1 MKFVEEKPNAEE
13 TIKPKT
19 KLPNAE
25 DVVQPKRMKKRIT
38 RCWGHRETE
47 PTKTGNDF
55 AKLTKKAITLG
66 ATALNYSNRKNT
78 KDFVTLED
86 GKRVHFGSVKKE
98 DYHDKERRKKYL
110 ARAKKI
116 TNNSANYWSIRLLW
130 YGE

>member
-13 TIKPKT
+13 TIRPKT

-25 DVVQPKRMKKRIT
+25 DEVQPKRMKKELPEAEDIV
-38 RCWGHRETE
+38 EKTE
-47 PTKTGNDF
+47 PTKTGKDS

-66 ATALNYSNRKNT
+66 ATALINYSNRKNT

-86 GKRVHFGSVKKE
+86 GKKVHLGSVKKE

-110 ARAKKI
+110 ARAKRI
-116 TNNSANYWSIRLLW
+116 TNNSANY
-130 YGE
+130 

>member
-13 TIKPKT
+13 TIRPKT

-25 DVVQPKRMKKRIT
+25 DVVQPKRMKKELPDAEDIV
-38 RCWGHRETE
+38 EKTE

-66 ATALNYSNRKNT
+66 ATALNYSTRKNT

-116 TNNSANYWSIRLLW
+116 TNNSANY
-130 YGE
+130 